1 MSQKFG
7 KYRLHDSL
15 NEGGMTEIWLAT
27 DKNEKVV
34 AVRRLR
40 NRVGSNASK
49 LFRNGLAMLRKLPSH
64 PNIIGYQTHGKERG
78 TPYMVLD
85 YINGGNLKQL
95 ALRQDPVIS
104 ENVSDVL
111 IGITD
116 ALEHIHDHG
125 WMHLDFKPENVMV
138 DRQGH
143 AYLLDF
149 DTAKPI
155 PRRPKRYDKTS
166 GTPAYMPPEQLR
178 GRALDQRA
186 DIYSFGVTA
195 YELLTNRR
203 PHAGNTPAET
213 RKNQLNENFRLTP
226 ASKYNPGVPSKLN
239 AILRQCLKFDPNLR
253 FPNLT
258 ILNAQLHAALGVKM
272 GKS

>member
-1 MSQKFG
+1 
-7 KYRLHDSL
+7 
-15 NEGGMTEIWLAT
+15 MTEIWLAT
-27 DKNEKVV
+27 DEKEKVV

-49 LFRNGLAMLRKLPSH
+49 LFKNGLALLRKLPSH

-138 DRQGH
+138 DRRGH

-195 YELLTNRR
+195 YELLTHRR
-203 PHAGNTPAET
+203 PFEGRNPTES
-213 RKNQLNENFRLTP
+213 RRLQLDENHRANP
-226 ASKYNPGVPSKLN
+226 PSKFNPGVPNLLSRI
-239 AILRQCLKFDPNLR
+239 ILQCLAHNPDQRYPNM
-253 FPNLT
+253 T
-258 ILNAQLHAALGVKM
+258 ILNAALHRALGVQITVAA
-272 GKS
+272 